1 MEKAEHHQLFF
12 TNLHRPRQPGP
23 PRGKQGRRRGRP
35 RHPDPA
41 PAHRPVFGWFQP
53 PLFEARRDL
62 TRFNRQEHARLDNP
76 WLAWARHT
84 AHRLGEAHGWPR
96 GVRLDVGRALVIVL
110 SGHVSGEVVRHS
122 EIFPAL
128 RSRGLSVQ
136 RTVEVLTD
144 IGVFQDDRTPSFE
157 QWLERKLEGIAPG
170 ILLVKSQCSCL
181 ALIRSRQPGGT

>member
-1 MEKAEHHQLFF
+1 M
-12 TNLHRPRQPGP
+12 
-23 PRGKQGRRRGRP
+23 
-35 RHPDPA
+35 
-41 PAHRPVFGWFQP
+41 
-53 PLFEARRDL
+53 
-62 TRFNRQEHARLDNP
+62 
-76 WLAWARHT
+76 
-84 AHRLGEAHGWPR
+84 
-96 GVRLDVGRALVIVL
+96 VIVL